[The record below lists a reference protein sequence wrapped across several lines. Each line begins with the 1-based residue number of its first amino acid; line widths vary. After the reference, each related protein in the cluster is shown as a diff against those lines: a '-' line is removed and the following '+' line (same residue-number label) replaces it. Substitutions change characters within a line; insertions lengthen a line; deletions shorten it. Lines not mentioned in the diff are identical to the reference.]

1 MSDPLSSGFQRAG
14 GGTLD
19 EHIIIIGAG
28 HGGVQAAAS
37 LREEG
42 YEGRLTLVSGDP
54 ELPYH
59 KPPLSKVF
67 LKSPDAEPQIL
78 RARLFYD
85 TQNIELETG
94 VCVTGIA
101 PETRTLT
108 LDDGRQLGWSRLLL
122 ATGAE
127 PRRLTVP
134 GSECAGVL
142 YLRDCAD
149 ARVLRDALVRAQNIV
164 VIGGGFIG
172 LEVAATAA
180 MAGKGVTVVEA
191 AERILG
197 RAVSAR
203 VADHMHAYHES
214 LGVRILTNAGVAR
227 LVGEKGNLRSVIT
240 SDGRELVG
248 EKGNLRSVITS
259 DGRELSADIV
269 LVGIGALPNTALAE
283 AAGLAC
289 DNGVRVDASCRTS
302 AADVYAIGDCVSFP
316 HAASGRTLRLESVQ
330 NATDQAR
337 IAAKAMLG
345 KDAAYDAVPWFWSD
359 QGERKLQMAGL
370 PFDVD
375 REIVTGDPESGA
387 FGVYLFSGARLVA
400 VETVNRPGEHMM
412 ARRMLAAGFSPS
424 VEEVLEGP
432 AALKAA
438 MMAAER

>member
-1 MSDPLSSGFQRAG
+1 M
-14 GGTLD
+14 D

-94 VCVTGIA
+94 VSVTGIA

-127 PRRLTVP
+127 PRRLKVP
-134 GSECAGVL
+134 GSEGAGVH

-149 ARVLRDALVRAQNIV
+149 ARILRDALAGAQNIV

-180 MAGKGVTVVEA
+180 MAGKSVTVVEA

-203 VADHMHAYHES
+203 VAEHMRAYHES
-214 LGVRILTNAGVAR
+214 LGVRILTNTGVAR

-240 SDGRELVG
+240 SDGQ
-248 EKGNLRSVITS
+248 
-259 DGRELSADIV
+259 ELSADIV
-269 LVGIGALPNTALAE
+269 LVGIGALPNTPLAE
-283 AAGLAC
+283 AVGLAC
-289 DNGVRVDASCRTS
+289 DNGIRVDASCRTS

-345 KDAAYDAVPWFWSD
+345 KEAAYDAVPWFWSD

-387 FGVYLFSGARLVA
+387 FGVYLFSGDHLVA

-424 VEEVLEGP
+424 VDAVLEGP

-438 MMAAER
+438 MMATER

>member
-1 MSDPLSSGFQRAG
+1 MCPALSMSDPLSSGFQRAG

-85 TQNIELETG
+85 TQNIELEMG
-94 VCVTGIA
+94 VSVTGIA

-127 PRRLTVP
+127 PRRLKVP
-134 GSECAGVL
+134 GSEGAGVH

-149 ARVLRDALVRAQNIV
+149 ARILRDALAGAQNIV

-180 MAGKGVTVVEA
+180 MAGKSVTVVEA

-203 VADHMHAYHES
+203 VADHMRAYHQS
-214 LGVRILTNAGVAR
+214 LGVRILTNTGVAR

-240 SDGRELVG
+240 SDGQ
-248 EKGNLRSVITS
+248 
-259 DGRELSADIV
+259 ELSADIV
-269 LVGIGALPNTALAE
+269 LVGIGALPNTPLAE
-283 AAGLAC
+283 AAALAC

-345 KDAAYDAVPWFWSD
+345 KEAAYDAVPWFWSD

>member
-94 VCVTGIA
+94 VSVTGIA

-134 GSECAGVL
+134 GSERAGVL

-149 ARVLRDALVRAQNIV
+149 ARVLRDALVGAQNIV

-180 MAGKGVTVVEA
+180 MAGKSVTVVEA

-214 LGVRILTNAGVAR
+214 LGVRILTNTGVAR

-240 SDGRELVG
+240 SDGQ
-248 EKGNLRSVITS
+248 
-259 DGRELSADIV
+259 ELSADIV
-269 LVGIGALPNTALAE
+269 LVGIGALPKIALAE
-283 AAGLAC
+283 AVGLAS
-289 DNGVRVDASCRTS
+289 DNGIRVDASCRTS

-345 KDAAYDAVPWFWSD
+345 KEAAYDAVPWFWSD

-387 FGVYLFSGARLVA
+387 FGVYLFSGDRLVA

-424 VEEVLEGP
+424 VEAVLEGP

>member
-1 MSDPLSSGFQRAG
+1 MCPALSMSDPLSSGFQRAG

-67 LKSPDAEPQIL
+67 LKSQDAEPQIL

-108 LDDGRQLGWSRLLL
+108 LDDGRQLDWSRLLL

-142 YLRDCAD
+142 YLRDCVD

-227 LVGEKGNLRSVIT
+227 
-240 SDGRELVG
+240 LVG

-432 AALKAA
+432 TALKAA